1 MSDTQMHDTIRALY
15 EGIFD
20 ADAWQRS
27 LGALCQASRSTHAHL
42 LVLDTVHERVLVSQ
56 EVNPMPEAVAAY
68 REQYAAIDP
77 ALPITRR
84 MSVGNW
90 YIDSRDLGAQ
100 AMRHSP
106 FYGEFLQ
113 QIGQSSVMA
122 CLIERQPHYDVF
134 LSLQRPRGHDHYS
147 PEDARALDWAI
158 PHMRQAMVLR
168 ERTLQVSALAHASS
182 QLMERLPFGVIVFR
196 DDGKPLL
203 ANSIGETW
211 VRRLLPAVS
220 IETSAMAAPAATVG
234 EEESW
239 QLSRPFADAL
249 RAVYSPANPQP
260 AQALRA
266 ADGAGR
272 QAQVILLPL
281 PPAHHLAM
289 DWQRPSVL
297 VAIHEPGAAP
307 MTLPAVL
314 RDLYGLTPA
323 EIRLALQLSSGI
335 GLPEACE
342 LIGIRRETGRTQLKA
357 VFTKTGTG
365 TQAQLAHLLTR
376 LGVRT

>member
-77 ALPITRR
+77 ALPIARR

-100 AMRHSP
+100 AMRQSP
-106 FYGEFLQ
+106 FYGEFLR
-113 QIGQSSVMA
+113 QIEQSSVMA

-158 PHMRQAMVLR
+158 PHMRQAMALR

-203 ANSIGETW
+203 ANRIGETW

-220 IETSAMAAPAATVG
+220 IEASAAAAPAATAG
-234 EEESW
+234 EEERW

-249 RAVYSPANPQP
+249 RAVSCPANPQP

>member
-1 MSDTQMHDTIRALY
+1 MTDTQMHDTIRALY

-27 LGALCQASRSTHAHL
+27 LGALCQASGSSHAHL
-42 LVLDTVHERVLVSQ
+42 LVLDTVHERVLVHQ

-68 REQYAAIDP
+68 REQFAAIDP
-77 ALPITRR
+77 ALPFARR
-84 MSVGNW
+84 MAVGSW
-90 YIDSRDLGAQ
+90 YIDSRELGPQ
-100 AMRHSP
+100 VMRKSP
-106 FYGEFLQ
+106 FYGEFLRP
-113 QIGQSSVMA
+113 IEQSSVMA

-134 LSLQRPRGHDHYS
+134 LSLQRPHGHDHYS

-158 PHMRQAMVLR
+158 PHMRQAMALR
-168 ERTLQVSALAHASS
+168 ERTHQVSALAHASS

-203 ANSIGETW
+203 SNSIGESW

-220 IETSAMAAPAATVG
+220 IETSVAAPPGAARDDGGWT
-234 EEESW
+234 
-239 QLSRPFADAL
+239 LSRPFADAL
-249 RAVYSPANPQP
+249 RAVSNPASAQP

-266 ADGAGR
+266 VDSAGR
-272 QAQVILLPL
+272 QAQVILMPL
-281 PPAHHLAM
+281 PPAHHLAL

-307 MTLPAVL
+307 MTLPTVL
-314 RDLYGLTPA
+314 RELYGLTPA
-323 EIRLALQLSSGI
+323 EIRLALQLSTGI

-357 VFTKTGTG
+357 IFTKTGTG

-376 LGVRT
+376 LGVRA